1 MHKTKKQIRKE
12 LLRKLNSQAREKAL
26 KKSSIIKEK
35 LFSLPEFKKSKF
47 VMLYA
52 SKSNEVNTKTIID
65 EALKMGKRVVLPR
78 CTSQKGIVPKEIRN
92 THTDLEKGI
101 YGIRQPRECQRSL
114 QPRKI
119 NLIVVPGVAFDKQNR
134 RLGRGKGYYD
144 RFLKKLPR
152 NKISIGLAFD
162 FQIVENLPEDSHDIP
177 VSKVITDR

>member
-1 MHKTKKQIRKE
+1 MHKTKRQIRKE
-12 LLRKLNSQAREKAL
+12 ILRKLNIQAREKAL
-26 KKSSIIKEK
+26 KKSDIIKEK

-52 SKSNEVNTKTIID
+52 SKSNEVNTEGIID
-65 EALKMGKRVVLPR
+65 EALKMGKRVALPR

-92 THTDLEKGI
+92 RHTDLEKAI
-101 YGIRQPRECQRSL
+101 YGIRQPRKGQRNL
-114 QPRKI
+114 EPRKI
-119 NLIVVPGVAFDKQNR
+119 NLIVVPGVAFDKKNR

-152 NKISIGLAFD
+152 NKISVGLAFD
-162 FQIVENLPEDSHDIP
+162 FQIVKNLPEDSHDIP